1 MKVTI
6 AYTYKEDIDVFEH
19 VINIKQTFE
28 YKLGA
33 RVDLKIEGK
42 RNKVR
47 IPTID
52 IRYMT
57 IADKE

>member
-6 AYTYKEDIDVFEH
+6 TYTYKDNIDIFEN
-19 VINIKQTFE
+19 VTNIKQTFD

-33 RVDLKIEGK
+33 RVDLKIDGK

-47 IPTID
+47 IPASD

-57 IADKE
+57 IID

>member
-6 AYTYKEDIDVFEH
+6 AYTYKDNIDVFEN
-19 VINIKQTFE
+19 VTNIKQSFE
-28 YKLGA
+28 YRLGA
-33 RVDLKIEGK
+33 RVDLKIDGK

-57 IADKE
+57 ITD

>member
-6 AYTYKEDIDVFEH
+6 AYTYKDNIDEFNN

-33 RVDLKIEGK
+33 RVDLKIDGK

-52 IRYMT
+52 IKYMT
-57 IADKE
+57 VID

>member
-6 AYTYKEDIDVFEH
+6 TYTYKDNIDIFEN
-19 VINIKQTFE
+19 VTNIKQTFD

-33 RVDLKIEGK
+33 SVDLKIDGK

-57 IADKE
+57 VID